1 MRRSTYRLLQAV
13 AILLIGV
20 ATPVGAA
27 PKPKPT
33 ATPTLAVT
41 PTRTPTATATPTRTP
56 TATPRPSATPTQPAG
71 LSVTI
76 TDPMANVTIDS
87 NTYNVV
93 GTFSGPA
100 NTGVVVNDR
109 VAYTSGGRFVLNDLP
124 VVAGT
129 NTITAV
135 ATNPAGQSATTA
147 VTVTA
152 SGSAPDLV
160 LHADISRGV
169 APLSVTFTYEF
180 RSTQTID
187 KLAIDF
193 NGDGRDDFSTR
204 KPPTMVQNTYTNPG
218 LFMATLTITDN
229 LRTTHKATVGIEVGT
244 SDARDSLFR
253 SVWDTMNAALVRG
266 DVPTAL
272 ASLNV
277 RAQERYAPV
286 FNDLVAEMP
295 AIVASYS
302 APQFVSADSDY
313 FEYAINRVIDGENQI
328 FLVYLLRDG
337 DGVWRMDSM

>member
-41 PTRTPTATATPTRTP
+41 PTRTPTATATTTRTP

-135 ATNPAGQSATTA
+135 TTNPAG
-147 VTVTA
+147 
-152 SGSAPDLV
+152 
-160 LHADISRGV
+160 
-169 APLSVTFTYEF
+169 
-180 RSTQTID
+180 
-187 KLAIDF
+187 
-193 NGDGRDDFSTR
+193 
-204 KPPTMVQNTYTNPG
+204 
-218 LFMATLTITDN
+218 
-229 LRTTHKATVGIEVGT
+229 
-244 SDARDSLFR
+244 
-253 SVWDTMNAALVRG
+253 
-266 DVPTAL
+266 
-272 ASLNV
+272 
-277 RAQERYAPV
+277 
-286 FNDLVAEMP
+286 
-295 AIVASYS
+295 
-302 APQFVSADSDY
+302 
-313 FEYAINRVIDGENQI
+313 
-328 FLVYLLRDG
+328 
-337 DGVWRMDSM
+337 